1 MTKKSLNANRFIVTQ
16 VPHNLLGPFVIGDLT
31 FNPEKDSL
39 VGADGKEITLEPPV
53 GDELPAKGFDPGS
66 DTYQVRRQGEGKGE
80 SNRAQG
86 THCR

>member
-1 MTKKSLNANRFIVTQ
+1 MCV
-16 VPHNLLGPFVIGDLT
+16 GDLT

-66 DTYQVRRQGEGKGE
+66 DTYQVRRKSEGKG
-80 SNRAQG
+80 
-86 THCR
+86 